1 MVVTVY
7 KRSGIKYR
15 ASTAILCKAG
25 SDLGNTCH
33 GHHDFQ
39 LSDDV
44 LHKVHIGHYTFYS
57 KAVVKNSKLMIRA
70 PGVFA
75 RKYIG
80 GEGRTG
86 TRIENVPETQIFSD
100 VMHEK
105 EIEGGGDPN
114 DEVSLPGGS
123 LYSQSSD
130 FGAQGSKYF
139 IRGTCYTKDGA
150 TVTSRT
156 LNSYG
161 FGESTYPGCKYAR
174 EGRGLCLEGSKRTI
188 ESMI

>member
-1 MVVTVY
+1 MPQVY
-7 KRSGIKYR
+7 KRTGIKYR

-75 RKYIG
+75 RAYIG
-80 GEGRTG
+80 GEGRVLTVHNG
-86 TRIENVPETQIFSD
+86 SASVYKDIMHAKELKGGADPENPD
-100 VMHEK
+100 
-105 EIEGGGDPN
+105 D
-114 DEVSLPGGS
+114 LPGGS
-123 LYSQSSD
+123 LYTSSNAY
-130 FGAQGSKYF
+130 GAKPNAYYV
-139 IRGTCYTKDGA
+139 RGTCYTKAGGA
-150 TVTSRT
+150 ITSRT

-174 EGRGLCLEGSKRTI
+174 EGRGLCLEGSRRTV